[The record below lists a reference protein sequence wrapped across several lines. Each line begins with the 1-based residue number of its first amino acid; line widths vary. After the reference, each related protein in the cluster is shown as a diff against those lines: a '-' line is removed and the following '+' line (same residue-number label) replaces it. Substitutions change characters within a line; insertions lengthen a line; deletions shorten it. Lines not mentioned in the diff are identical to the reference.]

1 MIRYALR
8 CANGH
13 SFESWFSD
21 SASYDA
27 QVKRS
32 LVSCPICGDERIEKQ
47 IMSPRIRNSAV
58 IENAVD
64 VSAAREPASASQT
77 QLAPA
82 HAPST
87 QAPTVPVTMIEPEAS
102 FSPEARVLRDMV
114 RAFRAHVE
122 ANTVNVG
129 KTFAEE
135 ARKIHYGES
144 EDRPIRGEASSDE
157 VQDLLDEGIP
167 IMPLPTLP
175 DDRN

>member
-1 MIRYALR
+1 
-8 CANGH
+8 
-13 SFESWFSD
+13 
-21 SASYDA
+21 
-27 QVKRS
+27 
-32 LVSCPICGDERIEKQ
+32 
-47 IMSPRIRNSAV
+47 
-58 IENAVD
+58 
-64 VSAAREPASASQT
+64 
-77 QLAPA
+77 
-82 HAPST
+82 
-87 QAPTVPVTMIEPEAS
+87 MIEPEAS

-114 RAFRAHVE
+114 RAFRTHVE